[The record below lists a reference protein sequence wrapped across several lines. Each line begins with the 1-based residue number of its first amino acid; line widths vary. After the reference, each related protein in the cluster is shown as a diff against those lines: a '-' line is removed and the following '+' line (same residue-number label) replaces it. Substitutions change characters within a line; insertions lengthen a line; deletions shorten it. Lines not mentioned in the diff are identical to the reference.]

1 MLSICPFVSRKTSSG
16 KGMMLSWTPNDLIMR
31 SSASTSFSLLTKRQM
46 ESMAESFAGQELV
59 SDNEKEELIRLSF
72 DYLDVAIERGLDPM
86 MSYRGR
92 AAGVMLRA
100 VRDLGL
106 QVSRMDIARAAGF
119 DKGSMGVNANAI
131 ESLLKDLKSSE
142 SNGS

>member
-1 MLSICPFVSRKTSSG
+1 
-16 KGMMLSWTPNDLIMR
+16 
-31 SSASTSFSLLTKRQM
+31 
-46 ESMAESFAGQELV
+46 
-59 SDNEKEELIRLSF
+59 
-72 DYLDVAIERGLDPM
+72 

-100 VRDLGL
+100 VRDLDL
-106 QVSRMDIARAAGF
+106 QVSRVDIARAAGF